1 MLKGF
6 SLRGLSALTFGI
18 AVGSIIASLVSTS
31 PLFAEGDPEM
41 IFLARLALFLICPYL
56 ATVIALRGKD
66 EFNLVIPY
74 VRFVPHEVD
83 VPLVVIDTSVLIDGR
98 IARVCE
104 TGFLSAALVIPRFV
118 LNELQTIADSTD
130 PLRQAR
136 GRRGLDVLNALR
148 AIKTLDIRI
157 TESEVAKREDVDAKL
172 VFIAQSMRAKLL
184 TTDYNLA
191 KMAEFQGVP
200 WLNLNKLS
208 KSLQPELMIGERLE
222 IELVKPGKEEGQA
235 IGYLPD
241 GSMVVVTGARQ
252 HIGQN
257 VGVEIISLLPTGA
270 GKMIF
275 ARMGSES
282 DHARTA

>member
-1 MLKGF
+1 
-6 SLRGLSALTFGI
+6 
-18 AVGSIIASLVSTS
+18 
-31 PLFAEGDPEM
+31 
-41 IFLARLALFLICPYL
+41 
-56 ATVIALRGKD
+56 
-66 EFNLVIPY
+66 
-74 VRFVPHEVD
+74 
-83 VPLVVIDTSVLIDGR
+83 
-98 IARVCE
+98 
-104 TGFLSAALVIPRFV
+104 
-118 LNELQTIADSTD
+118 
-130 PLRQAR
+130 
-136 GRRGLDVLNALR
+136 
-148 AIKTLDIRI
+148 
-157 TESEVAKREDVDAKL
+157 
-172 VFIAQSMRAKLL
+172 MRAKLL

-275 ARMGSES
+275 ARMGSEPE
-282 DHARTA
+282 RTRTG

>member
-1 MLKGF
+1 M
-6 SLRGLSALTFGI
+6 
-18 AVGSIIASLVSTS
+18 
-31 PLFAEGDPEM
+31 
-41 IFLARLALFLICPYL
+41 
-56 ATVIALRGKD
+56 
-66 EFNLVIPY
+66 
-74 VRFVPHEVD
+74 
-83 VPLVVIDTSVLIDGR
+83 LIDGR

-118 LNELQTIADSTD
+118 LNELQSIADSTD

-157 TESEVAKREDVDAKL
+157 TESEVAKKEDVDAKL
-172 VFIAQSMRAKLL
+172 VFLAQSMRAKLL

-208 KSLQPELMIGERLE
+208 KSLQPELMIGESLE

-235 IGYLPD
+235 IGYLAD
-241 GSMVVVTGARQ
+241 GSMVVVTGGPPAHRPACRRRDHQ
-252 HIGQN
+252 PAADGGRKDDLCPDGQRIGPRP
-257 VGVEIISLLPTGA
+257 GWLE
-270 GKMIF
+270 
-275 ARMGSES
+275 RR
-282 DHARTA
+282 RTRLVWTCPPGDFR